1 MIFKGRRLRAVIYTR
16 VSREENVRDVHF
28 SSLDSQRLSLEN
40 YAAANGIEIVGIYEE
55 KKSAKDNNRPEF
67 IKMKKRIEEGDIDV
81 LLACRADRI
90 SRDVIAYQ
98 ETLNFLRAY
107 NVREIYTNDM
117 NVDCSNPDG
126 RFVRTLT
133 IATASLEREKTSSRL
148 KSKFENATKEG
159 YYVVGLPPVGYV
171 RGSVDPKI
179 LEIDSRASA
188 HIEYI
193 FNEFAAGKTASEI
206 SKEALSKKVCISWNL
221 DAYSAKVSK
230 SPRRSSQLSKF
241 VCK

>member
-1 MIFKGRRLRAVIYTR
+1 MDLKKNKLRAVGYIR
-16 VSREENVRDVHF
+16 VSREENVKDIHF
-28 SSLDSQRLSLEN
+28 SSLDSQRLYVEN
-40 YAAANGIEIVGIYEE
+40 YAAANGIELVAIYEE

-98 ETLNFLRAY
+98 ETLNFLRAH

-126 RFVRTLT
+126 RLVRIMT
-133 IATASLEREKTSSRL
+133 IATASHEREKTSFRL
-148 KSKFENATKEG
+148 KDKFKNATKEG

-179 LEIDSRASA
+179 LEIDSRS
-188 HIEYI
+188 
-193 FNEFAAGKTASEI
+193 SELGLSLKGIYTETNSDSLQSQDVTLSTNLYVATRAVVKI
-206 SKEALSKKVCISWNL
+206 S
-221 DAYSAKVSK
+221 
-230 SPRRSSQLSKF
+230 R
-241 VCK
+241 